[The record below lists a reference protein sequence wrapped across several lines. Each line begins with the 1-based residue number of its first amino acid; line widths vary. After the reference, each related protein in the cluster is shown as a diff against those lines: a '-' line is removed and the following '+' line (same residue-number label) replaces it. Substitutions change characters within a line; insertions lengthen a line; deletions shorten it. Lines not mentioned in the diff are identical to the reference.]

1 MSMTTSDG
9 VSVKRPPSASTA
21 DVSVSPRVE
30 PSVDR
35 RILDG
40 ASLRVTERSR
50 EALAEEFAKI
60 RGSVSPESAEAVL
73 AVMNECFQA
82 AQQVAKNLGVSEKA
96 RELARRR
103 AEELEKEMR
112 ELEAKKVTVEAAVRR
127 FENTMTAA
135 ADRQLLEANLAKQNL
150 AIV

>member
-9 VSVKRPPSASTA
+9 VSVNRRPSAPTA
-21 DVSVSPRVE
+21 DVSVSPHVE

-40 ASLRVTERSR
+40 ASLRVTERPR
-50 EALAEEFAKI
+50 EALAGEFAKI